1 MDRRSMLRRV
11 LGTTAAMGLYAS
23 DVSDRIEAGGATIDV
38 SIDSDQFELGL
49 TALLDWVK
57 RSAKAV
63 TSYFGQFPVAHARV
77 HILVSDRGRVSHG
90 VSFGEGGAH
99 CRISVGLHA
108 TPAVLYNDWEL
119 THEMIHF
126 SFPSVEDR
134 HHWIE
139 EGIATYVEPIAR
151 ASVGILS
158 AEQVWGEMARD
169 MPQGLPQAGDRG
181 LDHTPTWGRTYW
193 GGALFCLMA
202 DVEIRKRT
210 RNSKGL
216 QDALR
221 AINRAG
227 GTIEADWPLERAFE
241 IGDKA
246 TDGETLMKLYSQMAS
261 KPVAVD
267 LPRLWSQLGVR
278 AADHEVVLDERA
290 PLAAIRS
297 RICGQ

>member
-1 MDRRSMLRRV
+1 MLGRL
-11 LGTTAAMGLYAS
+11 LGTTAAMGLHAS
-23 DVSDRIEAGGATIDV
+23 SASDRIEVGGSTLDV
-38 SIDSDQFELGL
+38 SIDSEQFEFGR
-49 TALLDWVK
+49 TALLDWVT
-57 RSAKAV
+57 RSAQAV
-63 TSYFGQFPVAHARV
+63 TAYFGRFPVAHARV
-77 HILVSDRGRVSHG
+77 HITVSQHGRVSHG

-99 CRISVGLHA
+99 CRISVGRQA
-108 TPAVLYNDWEL
+108 TLADLYNDWEL

-158 AEQVWGEMARD
+158 AEQVWGEMVRD
-169 MPQGLPQAGDRG
+169 MPQGLPQPGDRG
-181 LDHTPTWGRTYW
+181 LDHTHTWGRTYW

-202 DVEIRKRT
+202 DIEIRKRT
-210 RNSKGL
+210 ANSKGL

-227 GTIEADWPLERAFE
+227 GTIEADWTLERAFE

-246 TDGETLMKLYSQMAS
+246 TGGSTLMDLYAQMSSQ
-261 KPVAVD
+261 PVAVD
-267 LPRLWSQLGVR
+267 LPHLWAQLGVHSN
-278 AADHEVVLDERA
+278 AHGVVLDDLA

-297 RICGQ
+297 GICGFNKIQG